1 MTQENALKVTDLVFK
16 LGVPI
21 LLFLLG
27 LIGNSIRSQLDT
39 LSTDIRSLQRE
50 VTTQIETIKVDA
62 AVLRTRVEVLER
74 GG

>member
-27 LIGNSIRSQLDT
+27 LIGSSIRSQLDT

>member
-21 LLFLLG
+21 LLFLLS
-27 LIGNSIRSQLDT
+27 LVGNSIRGQLDT
-39 LSTDIRSLQRE
+39 LSSEIKTLQRE
-50 VTTQIETIKVDA
+50 VTTQIESIKVDA
-62 AVLRTRVEVLER
+62 AILKTRVEVIER

>member
-1 MTQENALKVTDLVFK
+1 VTQENALKVTDLVFK

-27 LIGNSIRSQLDT
+27 LIGNSIRSQLDS
-39 LSTDIRSLQRE
+39 LSSDIKSLQKE
-50 VTTQIETIKVDA
+50 MTTHIETIKVDA
-62 AVLRTRVEVLER
+62 AVLKTRVEVLER